1 MKNCICIL
9 LALLVMATGDS
20 VVMAAADNP
29 GDKAQN
35 DLITAYVA
43 AVNAKDMEKLKAVI
57 HPKCLA
63 EITDDNR
70 EMVSKILAGEFK
82 DTIPADY
89 KVVVTPVRKD
99 QIEGMKG
106 FATFPVEPSDSININ
121 WFPQENSLRSRMIFV
136 VKEGGKWLMVSPIP
150 TPETVQR
157 FRAQQTAPKKP

>member
-89 KVVVTPVRKD
+89 KKESKMTPPLP
-99 QIEGMKG
+99 
-106 FATFPVEPSDSININ
+106 FPCLPAHIKTIPSR
-121 WFPQENSLRSRMIFV
+121 Q
-136 VKEGGKWLMVSPIP
+136 
-150 TPETVQR
+150 
-157 FRAQQTAPKKP
+157 